1 MTKGVQLWPGDS
13 MRAFYRRHIARE
25 TALDAGSRE
34 RLVEALTKATNRM
47 LVWQMPGEAE
57 PESQTAPDP
66 VAPAARS
73 ADKKSSEPKPAD
85 KTKQVN
91 GDTVSAKATKAAAA
105 PEPAAATPA
114 EPEKPFDPYAF
125 SVMAVLVK
133 QGKDALAKRLA
144 DIKSVEHLKQLADA
158 QHLGINRSLTKIED
172 VRKAVLAA
180 TEQRLADRRAAA
192 S

>member
-25 TALDAGSRE
+25 TALDTASTE

-57 PESQTAPDP
+57 PESPTAPEP
-66 VAPAARS
+66 VAPAAKS
-73 ADKKSSEPKPAD
+73 AGKTPSEAKPAD
-85 KTKQVN
+85 KAKPAK
-91 GDTVSAKATKAAAA
+91 GEPVSAKSAKANPAA
-105 PEPAAATPA
+105 EPAAVTPV
-114 EPEKPFDPYAF
+114 EPDKPFDPYAF

-158 QHLGINRSLTKIED
+158 QHLGINRSLSKIED

>member
-25 TALDAGSRE
+25 TALDAAGTE

-57 PESQTAPDP
+57 PESQAAP
-66 VAPAARS
+66 APAAAAKS
-73 ADKKSSEPKPAD
+73 ADKKSAEAKPA
-85 KTKQVN
+85 K
-91 GDTVSAKATKAAAA
+91 GEGASAKPAKADAATQPAAAA
-105 PEPAAATPA
+105 PVET
-114 EPEKPFDPYAF
+114 EKPFDPYAF
-125 SVMAVLVK
+125 SAMSVLVK

-158 QHLGINRSLTKIED
+158 QHLGINRSLSKIED
-172 VRKAVLAA
+172 VRKAVLTA

>member
-25 TALDAGSRE
+25 TALDAPSTE
-34 RLVEALTKATNRM
+34 RLVDALTKATNRM
-47 LVWQMPGEAE
+47 LVWQMPDEAE
-57 PESQTAPDP
+57 QEPQAAP
-66 VAPAARS
+66 VANAKS
-73 ADKKSSEPKPAD
+73 VDKKSTEAKLAGKAKPAP
-85 KTKQVN
+85 Q
-91 GDTVSAKATKAAAA
+91 
-105 PEPAAATPA
+105 PASVEA
-114 EPEKPFDPYAF
+114 EKPFDPYAF
-125 SVMAVLVK
+125 SAMSVLVK

-144 DIKSVEHLKQLADA
+144 DIKSVEHLKQIADA

>member
-25 TALDAGSRE
+25 TQIDAASAE

-47 LVWQMPGEAE
+47 LVWEMPTE
-57 PESQTAPDP
+57 PP
-66 VAPAARS
+66 PAA
-73 ADKKSSEPKPAD
+73 AAVSS
-85 KTKQVN
+85 
-91 GDTVSAKATKAAAA
+91 KATKTAGEKGKTSGAPKSAEAAGA
-105 PEPAAATPA
+105 PI

-125 SVMAVLVK
+125 SAMSVLMK
-133 QGKDALAKRLA
+133 QGKDALAKKLA
-144 DIKSVEHLKQLADA
+144 DIKTVEHLRKFADA
-158 QHLGINRSLTKIED
+158 QHLGFDRSLTKTED
-172 VRKAVLAA
+172 VRKALLAA

>member
-25 TALDAGSRE
+25 TALDATSTE

-47 LVWQMPGEAE
+47 LVWQMPDEAGRM
-57 PESQTAPDP
+57 APAST
-66 VAPAARS
+66 APAAAVPKA
-73 ADKKSSEPKPAD
+73 ADKKAADAKPAD
-85 KTKQVN
+85 KGKPAK
-91 GDTVSAKATKAAAA
+91 GDAAAA
-105 PEPAAATPA
+105 KAAKSDPAPQPTAPGEA
-114 EPEKPFDPYAF
+114 EKPFDPYGF
-125 SVMAVLVK
+125 SAMVILAR

-144 DIKSVEHLKQLADA
+144 EIKSVEHLKQLADA

>member
-25 TALDAGSRE
+25 TQLDQASAE

-47 LVWQMPGEAE
+47 LVWDMPAE
-57 PESQTAPDP
+57 PKAASTPAPVP
-66 VAPAARS
+66 APQPAK
-73 ADKKSSEPKPAD
+73 ADKKAPDKGKPSKA
-85 KTKQVN
+85 
-91 GDTVSAKATKAAAA
+91 AKAEPPA
-105 PEPAAATPA
+105 PPP

-125 SVMAVLVK
+125 SVMVVLAK
-133 QGKDALAKRLA
+133 QGKDALAKRLTE
-144 DIKSVEHLKQLADA
+144 ITSVENLKKLADA
-158 QHLGINRSLTKIED
+158 QHLGFDRSLSKIED
-172 VRKAVLAA
+172 VRKALLAA

>member
-13 MRAFYRRHIARE
+13 MRAFYRRHIVRE
-25 TALDAGSRE
+25 TALDAASTE
-34 RLVEALTKATNRM
+34 QLVEALTKATNRM
-47 LVWQMPGEAE
+47 LVWQMPEEAE
-57 PESQTAPDP
+57 AKGQAAPSP
-66 VAPAARS
+66 VANAKPVE
-73 ADKKSSEPKPAD
+73 KKSAEPKPAE
-85 KTKQVN
+85 KVKPAKGETASPKP
-91 GDTVSAKATKAAAA
+91 AKADPA
-105 PEPAAATPA
+105 PQPATDALVEA
-114 EPEKPFDPYAF
+114 EKPFDPYAF
-125 SVMAVLVK
+125 SAMSVLVK

-144 DIKSVEHLKQLADA
+144 EVKSVEHLKQLADA

>member
-25 TALDAGSRE
+25 TALDAASTE

-47 LVWQMPGEAE
+47 LVWQMPGEDGAVT
-57 PESQTAPDP
+57 PAPAPQTAGKT
-66 VAPAARS
+66 
-73 ADKKSSEPKPAD
+73 ADKKPAAEKSKPA
-85 KTKQVN
+85 K
-91 GDTVSAKATKAAAA
+91 GDAVAAVK
-105 PEPAAATPA
+105 PSKSEPAAEPPSAPA
-114 EPEKPFDPYAF
+114 EQDKPFDPYAF
-125 SVMAVLVK
+125 SAMVVLAK
-133 QGKDALAKRLA
+133 QGKDALAKRLGE
-144 DIKSVEHLKQLADA
+144 IKSVEHLKQMADA
-158 QHLGINRSLTKIED
+158 QHLGINRSLSKIED

>member
-25 TALDAGSRE
+25 TALDAAGTE

-57 PESQTAPDP
+57 PESQAAP
-66 VAPAARS
+66 APAAAAKS
-73 ADKKSSEPKPAD
+73 ADKKSAEAKPA
-85 KTKQVN
+85 
-91 GDTVSAKATKAAAA
+91 KADAATQPAAAA
-105 PEPAAATPA
+105 PVET
-114 EPEKPFDPYAF
+114 EKPFDPYAF
-125 SVMAVLVK
+125 SAMSVLVK

-158 QHLGINRSLTKIED
+158 QHLGINRSLSKIED
-172 VRKAVLAA
+172 VRKAVLTA

>member
-25 TALDAGSRE
+25 TSLDAASTE
-34 RLVEALTKATNRM
+34 RLVEALTQATNRM

-57 PESQTAPDP
+57 PEGKAAR
-66 VAPAARS
+66 APAAAAKS
-73 ADKKSSEPKPAD
+73 ADKKSAEAKPAD
-85 KTKQVN
+85 KAKPAKSESAN
-91 GDTVSAKATKAAAA
+91 AKPAKADPAPQPATAA
-105 PEPAAATPA
+105 PVET
-114 EPEKPFDPYAF
+114 EKSFDPYAF
-125 SVMAVLVK
+125 SAMSVLVK

-144 DIKSVEHLKQLADA
+144 EITSVEHLKQLADA
-158 QHLGINRSLTKIED
+158 QHLGINRSLTKVED

>member
-25 TALDAGSRE
+25 TALDAASTE

-47 LVWQMPGEAE
+47 LVWQMPGEDGAVT
-57 PESQTAPDP
+57 PAPAPQTAGKT
-66 VAPAARS
+66 
-73 ADKKSSEPKPAD
+73 ADKKPPAEKSKPA
-85 KTKQVN
+85 KG
-91 GDTVSAKATKAAAA
+91 GDAAAA
-105 PEPAAATPA
+105 VKPSKSEPAAEPASAPA
-114 EPEKPFDPYAF
+114 EQDKPFDPYAF
-125 SVMAVLVK
+125 SAMVVLAK
-133 QGKDALAKRLA
+133 QGKDALAKRLGE
-144 DIKSVEHLKQLADA
+144 IKSVEHLKQMADA
-158 QHLGINRSLTKIED
+158 QHLGINRSLSKIED

>member
-1 MTKGVQLWPGDS
+1 

-25 TALDAGSRE
+25 TALDATSTE
-34 RLVEALTKATNRM
+34 RLVEALTNATNRM
-47 LVWQMPGEAE
+47 LVWQMPGDAE
-57 PESQTAPDP
+57 PEITA
-66 VAPAARS
+66 AALLSPAKS
-73 ADKKSSEPKPAD
+73 ADKKSASAKSDDKAKPA
-85 KTKQVN
+85 KAE
-91 GDTVSAKATKAAAA
+91 TVSAKPAKADAAA
-105 PEPAAATPA
+105 EPATAAPPEA
-114 EPEKPFDPYAF
+114 EKPFDPYAF
-125 SVMAVLVK
+125 SAMSVLVK

>member
-25 TALDAGSRE
+25 TALDATSTE

-47 LVWQMPGEAE
+47 LVWQMPGDAE
-57 PESQTAPDP
+57 PESQAAPSPATAAKP
-66 VAPAARS
+66 S
-73 ADKKSSEPKPAD
+73 DKKSADSKPAD
-85 KTKQVN
+85 KAKPAKGET
-91 GDTVSAKATKAAAA
+91 DSAKPAKTDAA
-105 PEPAAATPA
+105 PEPATAAPVDT
-114 EPEKPFDPYAF
+114 EKPFDPYAF
-125 SVMAVLVK
+125 SAMSVLVK

-144 DIKSVEHLKQLADA
+144 EIKSVEHLKQLADA